1 MIYCTL
7 IIIQIVVCDYIEFVQ
22 QIIQGSAK
30 FGMQFIWNWWMY
42 TKKNLARGSWDF
54 DALNQSILT
63 NESCYN
69 TNKSRLLAL
78 QTPFKWGTKVPI
90 HNYITLYATD
100 TTKTICLFASE
111 PVKRGTL
118 GRKHRSLKNQN
129 LRR

>member
-7 IIIQIVVCDYIEFVQ
+7 FILQIAVCDYIAFVQ

-30 FGMQFIWNWWMY
+30 FGMQLIWNWWMY
-42 TKKNLARGSWDF
+42 TKSNLVRGNWDF
-54 DALNQSILT
+54 GALNQSILT
-63 NESCYN
+63 NETCSN

-78 QTPFKWGTKVPI
+78 KTPFKWGTKMPI

-111 PVKRGTL
+111 PVKSDTL
-118 GRKHRSLKNQN
+118 RRKHRYLKNQN